1 MKRNKK
7 PTWDDV
13 AKYCQKEDI
22 TPEDFVNMMI
32 DNHREL
38 KVPLDQLL
46 KLKRNMDRTAGKSK
60 SWVIPASA

>member
-13 AKYCQKEDI
+13 VKYCQKEGI
-22 TPEDFVNMMI
+22 TPEEFVNMMI
-32 DNHREL
+32 DNHRKL

-46 KLKRNMDRTAGKSK
+46 KLKRNMDRSLN
-60 SWVIPASA
+60 